1 MSLMELTRRALSP
14 ELSRQVAGAIQQPP
28 ETARS
33 AMESA
38 VPAIFAGLTSQA
50 STSGGAAKVF
60 AAITEGGRSEGLL
73 ERVFDAHQVVAMSEA
88 LAARVGISKGAATR
102 VLSAVTPV
110 AGAVIGKEIVG
121 RRLGP
126 TGLADMLGAPR
137 ARVQPAPGEPTVD
150 AISSEAD
157 RSRPAPPPRRA
168 TRPRWGLLVFGLI
181 AVAVALAVGVSSRSR
196 PTDRIGATAPQA
208 TPPPQQSAQE
218 PKSSAPEPA
227 PTGGAGAYAKSITFV
242 DATTTT
248 TPESNKA
255 IDDLADA
262 LKGDPTARIRLTAYV
277 TDAVPA
283 SARSLAE
290 SRSVSVKK
298 GLEERG
304 IYGGRIETAVSDA
317 PPGGAA
323 DAAEGSVGVE
333 VISR

>member
-1 MSLMELTRRALSP
+1 MSLMELTRGALSP
-14 ELSRQVAGAIQQPP
+14 ELSRQVAGAIHQPP

-33 AMESA
+33 AMENA

-73 ERVFDAHQVVAMSEA
+73 ERVFDAHQVAAMSEA
-88 LAARVGISKGAATR
+88 LAARVGISRGAAVR

-110 AGAVIGKEIVG
+110 AGAVIGRAIVG

-126 TGLADMLGAPR
+126 TGLADMLGATH
-137 ARVQPAPGEPTVD
+137 AKVQPTPGQPTVH
-150 AISSEAD
+150 AVPSEAD
-157 RSRPAPPPRRA
+157 RTHPVPPPSRA
-168 TRPRWGLLVFGLI
+168 PRPRWSLLVFALIGLG
-181 AVAVALAVGVSSRSR
+181 VLLAVGVSSRSR
-196 PTDRIGATAPQA
+196 PTDRIGTTAPQA
-208 TPPPQQSAQE
+208 TPPPQQSAQW
-218 PKSSAPEPA
+218 PKSPVPESAQ
-227 PTGGAGAYAKSITFV
+227 TGAGAYAKSITFV

-248 TPESNKA
+248 TPDSSKA
-255 IDDLADA
+255 IDDLADEM
-262 LKGDPTARIRLTAYV
+262 KRDTTARIRLTAYV

-283 SARSLAE
+283 SDRTLAE

-317 PPGGAA
+317 PPNGAA
-323 DAAEGSVGVE
+323 HATDGTVGVE